1 MDMFDQRLPAPRSL
15 APVMNGYDICFGANV
30 PRNGGPR
37 VNKQISECI
46 LFATSY
52 MMWDIIR

>member
-1 MDMFDQRLPAPRSL
+1 MYLFDQSLPAPRSL

-30 PRNGGPR
+30 LRNGGPR

-46 LFATSY
+46 PFATSY
-52 MMWDIIR
+52 MM